1 MDFLPCRDVVG
12 VPLESVGE
20 IAGVE
25 AAQAGRDPGR
35 EMHAVCDIADVEF
48 VLEVTRPHVAQDLL
62 RHLAVEPR
70 HPVDLLRE
78 VAGQHR
84 HRELFIG
91 VVGVGLAQVDV
102 LLPSDAQHVGVV
114 RHVLADH
121 RLGEGVV
128 PGGHG
133 GMRREERRGADHL
146 QRLREGELLV
156 VHQVADALDADE
168 RGMSFVAMEH
178 IVLDAQCAQCADTAD
193 TEQDFLLEAVLP
205 VAAVEVVGDLAVFL
219 EVGLEIRV
227 EQVEIRAADLAFPD
241 ARRKRT
247 PREGDGDRQPVAGL
261 VAHGRDREFIEIL
274 CLVGRL
280 LRPLC
285 RKTLRE
291 VTVPVKQAHGCHRD
305 VLVRGLLEVV
315 AREDAQAAR
324 VDLERRVQAVFH

>member
-1 MDFLPCRDVVG
+1 
-12 VPLESVGE
+12 
-20 IAGVE
+20 
-25 AAQAGRDPGR
+25 
-35 EMHAVCDIADVEF
+35 
-48 VLEVTRPHVAQDLL
+48 
-62 RHLAVEPR
+62 
-70 HPVDLLRE
+70 
-78 VAGQHR
+78 
-84 HRELFIG
+84 
-91 VVGVGLAQVDV
+91 
-102 LLPSDAQHVGVV
+102 
-114 RHVLADH
+114 
-121 RLGEGVV
+121 
-128 PGGHG
+128 
-133 GMRREERRGADHL
+133 MRREERRGADHL

-247 PREGDGDRQPVAGL
+247 PREGDGDGQPVAGL

-291 VTVPVKQAHGCHRD
+291 VTIPVKQAHGCHRD

>member
-1 MDFLPCRDVVG
+1 MPGCRRRA
-12 VPLESVGE
+12 LESVGE

-102 LLPSDAQHVGVV
+102 LLPGDAQHVGVV

-133 GMRREERRGADHL
+133 GMRCEERRRADHL
-146 QRLREGELLV
+146 QRLREGELLWFT
-156 VHQVADALDADE
+156 
-168 RGMSFVAMEH
+168 RSRMRSM
-178 IVLDAQCAQCADTAD
+178 
-193 TEQDFLLEAVLP
+193 P
-205 VAAVEVVGDLAVFL
+205 MNAACPSLQWNTSCL
-219 EVGLEIRV
+219 M
-227 EQVEIRAADLAFPD
+227 PN
-241 ARRKRT
+241 ARSARIPPIPSR
-247 PREGDGDRQPVAGL
+247 
-261 VAHGRDREFIEIL
+261 IS
-274 CLVGRL
+274 CLSRFSQS
-280 LRPLC
+280 P
-285 RKTLRE
+285 
-291 VTVPVKQAHGCHRD
+291 P
-305 VLVRGLLEVV
+305 
-315 AREDAQAAR
+315 
-324 VDLERRVQAVFH
+324 